1 MATWISLETSFAA
14 PCKFAPKTP
23 GFFGPHSPPNLG
35 LLISSILLA
44 LNVYPLL
51 AVNMH
56 FAEMEFEEHEVTE
69 DVTGDGVGE
78 EEQIETAVKKKVKRK
93 REEQPI
99 IKNQIRDKAAKNTEE
114 NSKDERRIT
123 NISQIKSKIRRNE
136 EWLKLKREKKK
147 EKRARQ
153 DERKKEAEAA
163 EERGEEA
170 PEKLVPKT
178 IDSMREYDETT
189 VGGKEGTEEDE
200 EVEHDVANDEFS
212 SYFAKTYEP
221 KVLITCSDN
230 PHSKTIAFMKEL
242 TRIIPNSEP
251 KWRKNASVK
260 KIVQQSTL
268 KGFTDILV
276 VNEDNRSPNGLI
288 VSHLPDG
295 PTAHFKLSN
304 VKVTTDLKKDHRAI
318 SAHRPEVILNNFS
331 TRLGHGV
338 ARMLASL
345 FHYEPQ
351 FVGKRVV
358 TFHNQRDYIFFRH
371 HKYDFKSTEKCRLRD
386 LGPRFTLKLRSLQ
399 KGTFDS
405 KFGDFEWIISNHR
418 HEMETSRRKFFL

>member
-1 MATWISLETSFAA
+1 MRVKPFLFT
-14 PCKFAPKTP
+14 
-23 GFFGPHSPPNLG
+23 
-35 LLISSILLA
+35 
-44 LNVYPLL
+44 
-51 AVNMH
+51 
-56 FAEMEFEEHEVTE
+56 EMEFEEHEVTE
-69 DVTGDGVGE
+69 DGVEHELTEDGAGGE
-78 EEQIETAVKKKVKRK
+78 ADENEINKAVVKKKVKRK
-93 REEQPI
+93 REEQPVV
-99 IKNQIRDKAAKNTEE
+99 KNQIRDKAAKNTEE
-114 NSKDERRIT
+114 KVKDDRRIT

-200 EVEHDVANDEFS
+200 EVEHDVGNDEFS
-212 SYFAKTYEP
+212 TYFAKTYEP

-260 KIVQQSTL
+260 KIVQQSKL

-318 SAHRPEVILNNFS
+318 SAHRPEVILNNFT

-371 HKYDFKSTEKCRLRD
+371 HKYDFKSTEKCRLKD

-405 KFGDFEWIISNHR
+405 KFGDYEWIISNHR

>member
-1 MATWISLETSFAA
+1 
-14 PCKFAPKTP
+14 
-23 GFFGPHSPPNLG
+23 
-35 LLISSILLA
+35 
-44 LNVYPLL
+44 
-51 AVNMH
+51 
-56 FAEMEFEEHEVTE
+56 MEFEEHEVTE
-69 DVTGDGVGE
+69 DVTGEGGAQD
-78 EEQIETAVKKKVKRK
+78 EQIETAVKKKVKRK

-114 NSKDERRIT
+114 NSKDDRRIT

-189 VGGKEGTEEDE
+189 VGGKQGNEEDE